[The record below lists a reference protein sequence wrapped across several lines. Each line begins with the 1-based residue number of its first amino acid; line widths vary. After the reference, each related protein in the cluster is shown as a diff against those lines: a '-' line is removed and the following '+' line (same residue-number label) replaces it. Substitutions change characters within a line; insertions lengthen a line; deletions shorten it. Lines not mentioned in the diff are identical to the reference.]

1 MAKLTVSL
9 TDTKIKAEIS
19 THKKNLEKPKMMAVA
34 DTFLDDSIRRYCYF
48 DYIRI
53 RLIKKHAILSIH
65 ISPN

>member
-1 MAKLTVSL
+1 MAKLVVSL
-9 TDTKIKAEIS
+9 TNSKIKAEIS

-34 DTFLDDSIRRYCYF
+34 ATFIDDSIRRYCHF
-48 DYIRI
+48 DYITI